1 MIKVLTPKF
10 RLSYPNVF
18 KARLNELNGKEE
30 YSVVALFPK
39 NADLSALKKAV
50 DQAMNEKWG
59 DEKKRPKGITT
70 PFRDQGERAKE
81 VDGKETMP
89 AGYEK
94 GAVFVNL
101 KSQRRP
107 GLVDQNL
114 QDIIEET
121 EIYAGAWARATVSAF
136 AWEFKSA
143 QGAVLKRGVSFG
155 LLNLQKVSDGDPLIG
170 KSSPQEDFS
179 PIEIDSTDGTS
190 AEALFK

>member
-10 RLSYPNVF
+10 RVSYPNVF
-18 KARLNELNGKEE
+18 KARLNELSSKEE
-30 YSVVALFPK
+30 FSLVALFPK

-50 DQAMNEKWG
+50 DQAMTEKWG
-59 DEKKRPKGITT
+59 EEKKRPKGITT

-81 VDGKETMP
+81 TDGKETMP

-94 GAVFVNL
+94 GAVFLNL

-107 GLVDQNL
+107 GVVDQNL

-121 EIYAGAWARATVSAF
+121 EIYAGAWARATVSAY

-155 LLNLQKVSDGDPLIG
+155 LLNLQKVSDGDPLVG
-170 KSSPQEDFS
+170 KSSPQDDFS
-179 PIEIDSTDGTS
+179 PIEIADEGAS